1 MIHRLVPSLGRAAV
15 AASLALTAAIV
26 IDSGSAALANT
37 SAVTLFSDGGTG
49 SLRRAVQIA
58 NLDQL
63 PDSIQLGAGTYQ
75 LDLAAVL
82 DDDNT
87 NGDLDILSP
96 ITITGAGAD
105 KTFIDAESI
114 GERAIHVLGTGSLK
128 LVGLTITKGYSGGNG
143 GAIDVVNGSTI
154 TLDHVALRSNKA
166 IGQGGA
172 LFTNGGMTISN
183 STFHGNSSTDASKAG
198 GAIYF
203 ASTGGPAT
211 ISQSTFSGNSAAG
224 YGGAIVGSGLP
235 LGLSNVTVSTNQ
247 APTRSALVNQG
258 GAGINNQWTIDRSTI
273 TKNFGVGGGA
283 VTEIGNGDNTL
294 INTVVANNLGGSC
307 SGLPS
312 VFGRNII
319 GDSTC
324 GPNSA
329 ALLDLQGAS
338 AGLGALADNGG
349 PTFTHAVLAG
359 SPAINS
365 STCAAGLV
373 DQRNIARPAGAC
385 DTGAYERTVIA
396 SPDSA
401 AVKVADP
408 FDIAVLGNDL
418 GLDATTIDGNHPG
431 VTLAISKAPLHGTAS
446 FVGNVVRYTANTEG
460 ADEFTY
466 TVCVDTTCSAAKVT
480 TTATTV
486 PTGPTVPIISYGSDL
501 SEFVPV
507 APVRILDTRDSGTK
521 PAAGSTTLLTVTGT
535 PGVPA
540 TGVVAVVLNVTATE
554 ATAPGFVTVYPAG
567 SNQPTASNLNL
578 EFAGQTIPNLVTVRV
593 GTAGQ
598 IALFT
603 QSGTHLIADIAGYYR
618 PAVARTAGRFTPV
631 TPTRLLDTRTTNPV
645 GAGSSIDLAVTSV
658 ATVPANVSAVVLN
671 VTATNSAAAGFVTV
685 WPAGSARP
693 VVSNLNVV
701 KAGQTIPNLVI
712 VPVGAGGKVS
722 LFSQTGTDLVV
733 DITGWFTDASAPVS
747 TAGLFLP
754 IDPHRVLDSR
764 PNSGLALGG
773 SLDVEVADGDVL
785 AVVLNVT
792 ATEATAPGFITVWPT
807 GIARPVVS
815 NLNVERVGQTIPNSA
830 IVGVGGVSSTEVS
843 IFSQSGTD
851 LVVDVAGYY
860 IFD

>member
-1 MIHRLVPSLGRAAV
+1 MIHRLVPTLGRAAV

-26 IDSGSAALANT
+26 IDSGNAALANT
-37 SAVTLFSDGGTG
+37 PAVTLFSDGGTG
-49 SLRRAVQIA
+49 SLRRAVLIA

-63 PDSIQLGAGTYQ
+63 PDSIQLGVGTYQ
-75 LDLAAVL
+75 LDLAALL
-82 DDDNT
+82 DDTNT

-114 GERAIHVLGTGSLK
+114 GERAIHVLGSGSLK
-128 LVGLTITKGYSGGNG
+128 LVGVTITKGYTGGNG
-143 GAIDVVNGSTI
+143 GAIAVVNGSTL

-172 LFTNGGMTISN
+172 LYTNGGMTISN
-183 STFHGNSSTDASKAG
+183 STFDGNSSTDATKAG

-211 ISQSTFSGNSAAG
+211 ISQSTFSGNVAAG

-235 LGLSNVTVSTNQ
+235 LSLSNVTVSTNN

-273 TKNFGVGGGA
+273 TKNFSVGGGA
-283 VTEIGNGDNTL
+283 VTEIGNGENTL
-294 INTVVANNLGGSC
+294 INTLISNNIGNSC
-307 SGLPS
+307 SGTPE
-312 VFGRNII
+312 VYGRNVI

-338 AGLGALADNGG
+338 AGLAPLAGNGG
-349 PTFTHAVLAG
+349 ATFTHALLAG

-365 STCAAGLV
+365 TTCNAGLV
-373 DQRNIARPAGAC
+373 DQRNVARPSGAC

-401 AVKVADP
+401 AVNVANL
-408 FDIAVLGNDL
+408 FAIAVLGNDG
-418 GLDATTIDGNHPG
+418 GLDAATVGGNHPG
-431 VTLAISKAPLHGTAS
+431 VTLAISTAPLHGTAV
-446 FVGNVVRYTANTEG
+446 FVGNVVHYTANSEG

-466 TVCVDTTCSAAKVT
+466 TVCVDTTCSSAKVT
-480 TTATTV
+480 TTATFL
-486 PTGPTVPIISYGSDL
+486 SYASEV

-507 APVRILDTRDSGTK
+507 APVRILDTRESGTK
-521 PAAGSTTLLTVTGT
+521 PAAGSTTLLTITGT
-535 PGVPA
+535 PGVPS

-567 SNQPTASNLNL
+567 SNRPTASNLNL

-598 IALFT
+598 VALFT
-603 QSGTHLIADIAGYYR
+603 QSGTHLIADVAGYYR
-618 PAVARTAGRFTPV
+618 PAAARTAGRFTPV
-631 TPTRLLDTRTTNPV
+631 TPARLLDTRNTSPV
-645 GAGSSIDLAVTSV
+645 GAGTSIDLAVTSV
-658 ATVPANVSAVVLN
+658 ASVPANVSAVVLN
-671 VTATNSAAAGFVTV
+671 VTATNSAAAGYVTV

-733 DITGWFTDASAPVS
+733 DITGWFTDASAPVG

-754 IDPHRVLDSR
+754 IDPHRVLDTR

-792 ATEATAPGFITVWPT
+792 ATEAAAPGFITVWPT
-807 GIARPVVS
+807 GTSRPVVS
-815 NLNVERVGQTIPNSA
+815 NLNVERAGQTIPNSA
-830 IVGVGGVSSTEVS
+830 IVGVGGGDSTEVS
-843 IFSQSGTD
+843 IFSQTGTH

-860 IFD
+860 ILS